1 MVLKV
6 KRSATFTKKEKSK
19 GKISEEI
26 QEKAQFEGFK
36 SLASAYLAEKKKIL
50 YMCRGSFSPVSSSS
64 NSTVKKDISVISC
77 FALCFLAV
85 KITFDH
91 LFTSY

>member
-26 QEKAQFEGFK
+26 QEKTQFEGFK
-36 SLASAYLAEKKKIL
+36 SLASAYLAEKKIL

>member
-6 KRSATFTKKEKSK
+6 KRSATFAIKEKSK

-36 SLASAYLAEKKKIL
+36 SLASAYLAGKKIL
-50 YMCRGSFSPVSSSS
+50 YMCRGYFSPVSSSS

-77 FALCFLAV
+77 FALCFPAL
-85 KITFDH
+85 KISPDH
-91 LFTSY
+91 PFTSY

>member
-6 KRSATFTKKEKSK
+6 KRSATFAKKEKSK

-36 SLASAYLAEKKKIL
+36 SLASAYLTEKK
-50 YMCRGSFSPVSSSS
+50 
-64 NSTVKKDISVISC
+64 STLHVPR
-77 FALCFLAV
+77 LFL
-85 KITFDH
+85 
-91 LFTSY
+91 TSELIK

>member
-6 KRSATFTKKEKSK
+6 KRSATFAKKEKSK

-36 SLASAYLAEKKKIL
+36 SLASAFLAEKKK
-50 YMCRGSFSPVSSSS
+50 Y
-64 NSTVKKDISVISC
+64 STCAEALSHQWAHQVTVPSKKI
-77 FALCFLAV
+77 FQL
-85 KITFDH
+85 
-91 LFTSY
+91 

>member
-6 KRSATFTKKEKSK
+6 KRSATFAKKEKSK

-36 SLASAYLAEKKKIL
+36 SLASAYLAEKKKNTL
-50 YMCRGSFSPVSSSS
+50 HVPR
-64 NSTVKKDISVISC
+64 
-77 FALCFLAV
+77 LFL
-85 KITFDH
+85 
-91 LFTSY
+91 TSELIK

>member
-6 KRSATFTKKEKSK
+6 KRSATFAKKEKSK

-36 SLASAYLAEKKKIL
+36 SLASAYLAEKKKTL
-50 YMCRGSFSPVSSSS
+50 HVPR
-64 NSTVKKDISVISC
+64 
-77 FALCFLAV
+77 LFL
-85 KITFDH
+85 
-91 LFTSY
+91 TSGLIK

>member
-6 KRSATFTKKEKSK
+6 KRSATFAKKEKSK
-19 GKISEEI
+19 GKSGEK

-36 SLASAYLAEKKKIL
+36 SLASAYLAEKKKML
-50 YMCRGSFSPVSSSS
+50 YMCRGYFSPVKSSR
-64 NSTVKKDISVISC
+64 NSTFKKDISVISC
-77 FALCFLAV
+77 FALCFPAV
-85 KITFDH
+85 KITPDH